1 MELKGKKVYY
11 DVCSPYEDECV
22 EFISLNG
29 YPKFA
34 FRFDAKRKK
43 YIIRESR
50 DTGVVTEAFVDEIIY
65 SELPLE
71 TWTADYV
78 VVRIGNAYYLADSEG
93 NCYHKSD
100 KPHIICRNLFVSED
114 KSFVINKNL
123 EIVHFKE
130 EEMRILESGGYK
142 FAVIYNKGSKEMYF
156 LSTLGVKNDWNFEIY
171 KYSTSNLEK
180 WYLNGIRDFFE
191 DSYKFFNKDFGEG
204 CNFYVDRRFIAE
216 KSKTYK
222 SQGGQYYSTYFHAFV
237 KFRKYGEIEVVE
249 YDGNTYFFKPDGTIE
264 KEKIAELIIQDI
276 GEQIIYRIGEKLYG
290 RDKKTGDKK
299 SLKAKD
305 DKISDDCLQWRDVY
319 YFSLLENLIRELEEK

>member
-34 FRFDAKRKK
+34 FRFDEERKK

-100 KPHIICRNLFVSED
+100 KPYIICRNLFVSED
-114 KSFVINKNL
+114 KSFVINKKL

-142 FAVIYNKGSKEMYF
+142 FAVINNKNLKEMYF
-156 LSTLGVKNDWNFEIY
+156 LSTLGVKNGWDIDIY
-171 KYSTSNLEK
+171 TYSTSNLEK
-180 WYLNGIRDFFE
+180 WYLKGIRDLYKN
-191 DSYKFFNKDFGEG
+191 SYRFFNKDFDEVYYL
-204 CNFYVDRRFIAE
+204 NIDRGFIGE

-222 SQGGQYYSTYFHAFV
+222 SQGGQYYSTYFHGFV

-264 KEKIAELIIQDI
+264 KEEMAELIIEDM
-276 GEQIIYRIGEKLYG
+276 GEQIIYRMDKLLYG
-290 RDKKTGDKK
+290 RDKKTGNRTCLRVEGD
-299 SLKAKD
+299 SQN
-305 DKISDDCLQWRDVY
+305 LQWRDVY
-319 YFSLLENLIRELEEK
+319 YFSLLENIIRELAKK

>member
-34 FRFDAKRKK
+34 FRFDEKRKK

-100 KPHIICRNLFVSED
+100 KPYIICRNLFVSED
-114 KSFVINKNL
+114 KSFVINKKL
-123 EIVHFKE
+123 EIVYFKE

-142 FAVIYNKGSKEMYF
+142 FAVINNKNLKKINF
-156 LSTLGVKNDWNFEIY
+156 LSTLGVKNNWDIETDV
-171 KYSTSNLEK
+171 YSTRNLEK
-180 WYLNGIRDFFE
+180 WYFNGISDFYA
-191 DSYKFFNKDFGEG
+191 DSYRFFNKDFEHWY
-204 CNFYVDRRFIAE
+204 FLKIDKEFMAE
-216 KSKTYK
+216 KSRTY
-222 SQGGQYYSTYFHAFV
+222 SDAYHQYYSTYFHAFV

-249 YDGNTYFFKPDGTIE
+249 YDGNTYFFKPGGTIE
-264 KEKIAELIIQDI
+264 KEKIAELIIQDV

-319 YFSLLENLIRELEEK
+319 YFSLLENLIRELGEK